1 MYSLLHWTRSR
12 LWFLDLDVCPLKGD
26 LTIDII
32 VMMVT
37 VVVWFHSFSIC
48 RFLNLV
54 TRCSLFSGNSLWS
67 FSTGQMLSSL
77 SLLIIIILMLT
88 IIIITL
94 IDIVVIII
102 IIIFIITMITMMIR
116 YHHVTVLIYCWYSF
130 TEYTAPARWFV
141 RMVMTMMTI
150 MPRY

>member
-1 MYSLLHWTRSR
+1 
-12 LWFLDLDVCPLKGD
+12 
-26 LTIDII
+26 
-32 VMMVT
+32 
-37 VVVWFHSFSIC
+37 
-48 RFLNLV
+48 
-54 TRCSLFSGNSLWS
+54 
-67 FSTGQMLSSL
+67 
-77 SLLIIIILMLT
+77 MLT
-88 IIIITL
+88 IIIIITI

-102 IIIFIITMITMMIR
+102 IIIIFIITMIKMMITMMIR

>member
-1 MYSLLHWTRSR
+1 
-12 LWFLDLDVCPLKGD
+12 
-26 LTIDII
+26 
-32 VMMVT
+32 
-37 VVVWFHSFSIC
+37 
-48 RFLNLV
+48 
-54 TRCSLFSGNSLWS
+54 
-67 FSTGQMLSSL
+67 MLSSL

-141 RMVMTMMTI
+141 RMMMTMMTI
-150 MPRY
+150 M